1 MPYKSCKYTCTIIL
15 LIVYAPREVKKK
27 LQHRYKLA
35 TAN

>member
-1 MPYKSCKYTCTIIL
+1 MPYKSCKYTCTII
-15 LIVYAPREVKKK
+15 VYVPREVKKK